1 MRVILKDRTEI
12 MVSDK
17 EAEAIKD
24 SMLESLE
31 GYVEIGK
38 ELIKKTNINGIQSG
52 GVSEKDLP
60 GFNQIEEPRYNC
72 VNNRTSIQVEVHK
85 RILKINGGKTTT
97 ALGDKVLREKIRQK
111 IIAEDSDRIWCD
123 NKKGTHACV
132 ENKTV

>member
-1 MRVILKDRTEI
+1 MRLVLKNKIEFTISEVEAKKIQQLLDDGEVQFIHLGKQSIDRKMIAGIFEGGFTER
-12 MVSDK
+12 
-17 EAEAIKD
+17 
-24 SMLESLE
+24 
-31 GYVEIGK
+31 
-38 ELIKKTNINGIQSG
+38 
-52 GVSEKDLP
+52 DLP
-60 GFNQIEEPRYNC
+60 GFNQIEEPRHNC

-111 IIAEDSDRIWCD
+111 IIAEDSNRIWCD